1 MCNTSIIQKLQIL
14 EQFLKAWEENAA
26 AFLAQPQ
33 IGNIEATVA
42 STSESVNH
50 IALLKEAMGL
60 YLAMRVVRVQSSAT
74 NLKLRAVVWKLS
86 TVPFQRVIL
95 ATPFEATS
103 SQNPAI
109 DLIAAF
115 SSNIRSKAV
124 DERGLLCPT
133 RVTDFL
139 RESLHSNK
147 VRTASIP
154 ALHDLRD
161 ILRGGIG
168 LGIQSVTSSTM
179 QRLML
184 LQQGTDLTL
193 RESKVYL
200 QRVTKEA
207 KDTLYGG
214 NGGGGEGQINN
225 AVSQAIHLAHNAAA
239 SVLAPTPPPL
249 TREPPRL
256 EKACIAAGQAMWY
269 SRR

>member
-1 MCNTSIIQKLQIL
+1 MWWLGPPKRRRTGADIRYSAFLNDNAHLRKPVPMIIAGTADYLTPESLAECISEEEKWPVCNTSIIQKLQIL

-60 YLAMRVVRVQSSAT
+60 YLAMRVVRVQSSVT

-133 RVTDFL
+133 RVTDFFARKSTFEQSAHCL
-139 RESLHSNK
+139 YP
-147 VRTASIP
+147 RTP
-154 ALHDLRD
+154 
-161 ILRGGIG
+161 
-168 LGIQSVTSSTM
+168 
-179 QRLML
+179 
-184 LQQGTDLTL
+184 
-193 RESKVYL
+193 
-200 QRVTKEA
+200 
-207 KDTLYGG
+207 
-214 NGGGGEGQINN
+214 
-225 AVSQAIHLAHNAAA
+225 
-239 SVLAPTPPPL
+239 
-249 TREPPRL
+249 
-256 EKACIAAGQAMWY
+256 
-269 SRR
+269 